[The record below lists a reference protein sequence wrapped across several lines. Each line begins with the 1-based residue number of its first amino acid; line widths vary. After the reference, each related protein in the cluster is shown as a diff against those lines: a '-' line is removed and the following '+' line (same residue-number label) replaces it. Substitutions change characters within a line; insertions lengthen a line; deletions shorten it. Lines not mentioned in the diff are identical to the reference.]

1 MIPVQVPDPRPLA
14 GEPFALDLLNTQWMA
29 SGSPADLLA
38 TMEGTRAWLT
48 AAAIAAVPAPETRHA
63 LVTARQA
70 ISDVLTAQ
78 GGPAALER
86 LNQVLGHGRLRL
98 SIGPPAN
105 PEQTLEVDDPAWRPA
120 VMAAANLLELLEQAP
135 DRIRRC
141 QHPAC
146 VLWFYDTTR
155 NGTRRW
161 CSMATCGNRAKA
173 NRHYDRAKKH
183 AHPAGSENDHRNRT
197 QALPGSAKHVA
208 AQSLSTPGTA
218 QRTTRAEHPVRC
230 GPVASLP
237 AQVDIQLGGS
247 AGVLPDL
254 PSSLQAGCNAVGDA
268 RHKLRNAWQQV
279 TAARCG
285 RGGFIWPRCG
295 LPRCRRATC

>member
-1 MIPVQVPDPRPLA
+1 MEGMIPVQAPDPRPLA

-38 TMEGTRAWLT
+38 TMEGTRAWL
-48 AAAIAAVPAPETRHA
+48 AAAGIATVPTPETRHA
-63 LVTARQA
+63 LVAARQA
-70 ISDVLTAQ
+70 IRDVLTAQ

-173 NRHYDRAKKH
+173 HRHYDRASK
-183 AHPAGSENDHRNRT
+183 
-197 QALPGSAKHVA
+197 
-208 AQSLSTPGTA
+208 
-218 QRTTRAEHPVRC
+218 
-230 GPVASLP
+230 
-237 AQVDIQLGGS
+237 
-247 AGVLPDL
+247 
-254 PSSLQAGCNAVGDA
+254 
-268 RHKLRNAWQQV
+268 
-279 TAARCG
+279 
-285 RGGFIWPRCG
+285 PR
-295 LPRCRRATC
+295 